1 MKLYNLIFAL
11 VGLLLCTA
19 TSAQTYVD
27 LESCKIKIPK
37 GYQVLLKP
45 NSSELMVFEKLSDL
59 STVTIMVLK
68 DYNVDTPKKKIQT
81 VAENKIQK
89 IVAKSKKYTVM
100 TTEKATPTITI
111 RYTDIYFDGVR
122 VAINGSD
129 IDNWQEIV
137 ASCK

>member
-89 IVAKSKKYTVM
+89 IVAKHKKYTVM